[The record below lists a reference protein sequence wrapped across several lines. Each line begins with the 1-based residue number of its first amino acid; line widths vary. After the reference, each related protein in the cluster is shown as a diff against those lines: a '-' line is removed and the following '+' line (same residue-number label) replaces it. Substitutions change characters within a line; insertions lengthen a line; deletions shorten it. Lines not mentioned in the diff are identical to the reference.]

1 MGGYLSSD
9 SDKGANPISDS
20 IDPYA
25 ILIITTH
32 GEHDVIDED
41 GLTQYVQNSMF
52 DNLSKIDA
60 APPGNT
66 NCLSRTIA
74 KEIVTYIRDQNYL
87 DGTPD
92 GKIPVPFGD
101 LIAPGML
108 PLQLQLLD
116 TRMHFD
122 PSAEK
127 VDNPDGKYTSLLYK
141 KGDSFPEK
149 TYTIK
154 ANELTDNDDHYHY
167 NDYLLIIGDQVESLR
182 GSLIHRI
189 YGDKDED
196 ENKKGSTLSCITL
209 SELLKQ
215 VYGHLKMLENFGV
228 SKTTINQLCIVDLSC
243 SRLRNKDEVNNPRDL
258 RGVRRYVTK
267 QRQQHSGR
275 GGGKKRRRVTRIN
288 KKNKKTNKTKKNKKS
303 TKHKRIE

>member
-32 GEHDVIDED
+32 GGHDVIDEN

-60 APPGNT
+60 APVGDF
-66 NCLSRTIA
+66 NCLSAETAR
-74 KEIVTYIRDQNYL
+74 EIVTHIRDQNYL

-116 TRMHFD
+116 PRMHFD
-122 PSAEK
+122 PSAKK
-127 VDNPDGKYTSLLYK
+127 VDNPDGKYNSVLYI
-141 KGDSFPEK
+141 KGHRFPEK

-154 ANELTDNDDHYHY
+154 AKELTKNDGYY
-167 NDYLLIIGDQVESLR
+167 NDYLLIIGNDVYKLR
-182 GSLIHRI
+182 NELNPEIRGIRDRDRDRDNIKL
-189 YGDKDED
+189 
-196 ENKKGSTLSCITL
+196 CITL

-228 SKTTINQLCIVDLSC
+228 SKTTIEQLCIVDLSC
-243 SRLRNKDEVNNPRDL
+243 SRLRNKDEVNNPRSI
-258 RGVRRYVTK
+258 RAVKRQ
-267 QRQQHSGR
+267 QRQQRQYSGR